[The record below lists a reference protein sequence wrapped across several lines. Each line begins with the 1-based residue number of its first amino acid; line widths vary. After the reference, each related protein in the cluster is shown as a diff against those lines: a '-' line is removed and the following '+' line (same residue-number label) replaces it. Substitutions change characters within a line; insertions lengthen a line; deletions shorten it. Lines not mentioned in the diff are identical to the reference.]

1 MEDLAGDRAGAG
13 VRAQPDA
20 AAEAAPRRGGA
31 TALREALVERVRD
44 ALPPFESFLEA
55 NRTTVF
61 RYLVA
66 AVGREHADDVF
77 QETFLAALRAY
88 PRCTEAAR
96 LDRWVLRIA
105 SRKAIDHHRRTAR
118 GPIPVS
124 DPPEVPAEPA
134 GRGDGR
140 AVAAVAAVAELPP
153 RQRDAVTYRH
163 VLGLSVAEAAE
174 LMGCSPET
182 VRANAY
188 QGLKSLK
195 GRV

>member
-13 VRAQPDA
+13 VRAKPDA

-31 TALREALVERVRD
+31 AVLGEALVERVRE

-88 PRCTEAAR
+88 PRCTEAA
-96 LDRWVLRIA
+96 
-105 SRKAIDHHRRTAR
+105 
-118 GPIPVS
+118 
-124 DPPEVPAEPA
+124 
-134 GRGDGR
+134 
-140 AVAAVAAVAELPP
+140 
-153 RQRDAVTYRH
+153 
-163 VLGLSVAEAAE
+163 E

-188 QGLKSLK
+188 QGLKSLRGQK
-195 GRV
+195 GQKGLM